1 MIDLENLLKDNG
13 VFLYDEEI
21 ANENERKIYRV
32 YITSQNGV
40 SLEDCARIS
49 RIISPLLDL
58 EPPVNGAY
66 TLEVSSPG
74 IERVLKKPR
83 HFEGSV
89 GEKVKIKLINTD
101 TINGVLE
108 KFEGNVITVRE
119 NDGDITKIPLE
130 DIDKARTYFEW

>member
-58 EPPVNGAY
+58 EPPMNGAY

-74 IERVLKKPR
+74 IERALKKPR

>member
-74 IERVLKKPR
+74 IERALKKPR